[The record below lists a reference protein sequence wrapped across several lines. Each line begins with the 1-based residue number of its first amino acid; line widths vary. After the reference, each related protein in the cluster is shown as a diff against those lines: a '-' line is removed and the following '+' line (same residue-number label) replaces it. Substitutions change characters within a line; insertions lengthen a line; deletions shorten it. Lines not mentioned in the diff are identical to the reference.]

1 MNEIKKVVT
10 HTPTTDAEKIQM
22 GEELT
27 ATVLELQRLEEE
39 RKSEMQRMRDEI
51 QALKTNAERLA
62 SLLDAGMMEQE
73 VEAEIIYNMPEIGM
87 KRVISLDNGEIIEE
101 KEMTNAEKK
110 HAQKLAD
117 GKE

>member
-1 MNEIKKVVT
+1 
-10 HTPTTDAEKIQM
+10 
-22 GEELT
+22 
-27 ATVLELQRLEEE
+27 
-39 RKSEMQRMRDEI
+39 
-51 QALKTNAERLA
+51 
-62 SLLDAGMMEQE
+62 MMEQE

-87 KRVISLDNGEIIEE
+87 KRVISLENGEIIEE

>member
-10 HTPTTDAEKIQM
+10 HTPMTDAAKIQM

-87 KRVISLDNGEIIEE
+87 KRVISLENGEIIEE